1 MRMIMLRLPDN
12 VADKVQ
18 KIAKRKSIGLS
29 TAIREIVCEQLAPAE
44 TLPKTTAG
52 AASATQ

>member
-1 MRMIMLRLPDN
+1 MLRLPDN